1 MSKLI
6 KLYTLN
12 KYTLSCVNYASIK
25 PFKKTGRENE
35 KKPKLS
41 HSARCECL
49 LPNCKDWKGV
59 EQKVKGLCK
68 A

>member
-35 KKPKLS
+35 MKPKLS
-41 HSARCECL
+41 RSAR
-49 LPNCKDWKGV
+49 W
-59 EQKVKGLCK
+59 